1 MEQLPKEVEVYLST
15 LIRLGMG
22 EADEDGNKKE
32 VIQPWFRV
40 LALEITRGSVSS
52 LLQLLSLRTPVIS
65 ADGQNLRGCQTTT
78 KPV

>member
-22 EADEDGNKKE
+22 EADEEGNKKE

-40 LALEITRGSVSS
+40 LALEIIRGSVSS
-52 LLQLLSLRTPVIS
+52 LLQLLSSRTPRDLS
-65 ADGQNLRGCQTTT
+65 
-78 KPV
+78 